1 MADNEDARAQAKQRL
16 QARRAAADTG
26 PKGPFLREYAPTG
39 GLPAVSAQKTSVVF
53 YRNGGYSVV
62 TALGVRHVDKPMLA
76 RPYTVCE
83 IAVGTLVTPLRI
95 ELPAAGGT
103 SFFKAEVDIEW
114 EVTDPH
120 MVAVQAVKDVAT
132 RLTAPILERLR
143 EVTLSYRV
151 TDAEQANRTITR
163 ECAGGRWSDL
173 GAELGLR
180 VRLYVRLGVDDDAIA
195 HAKKK
200 REVAAEA
207 EVTRQRQAEYRRMLQ
222 GGDLEQ
228 LSFMLAADPD
238 GAKDFLEKIR
248 QEGREDERERV
259 DRLYAMA
266 ISGELSTVD
275 VETQILNLLNPK
287 GRRPLQGPIG
297 SLPPRREPRQLEPAA
312 DGPFTPD
319 WVSDE
324 PPRRRSHRPGPD
336 RADYDDPG
344 TRTRRRNHRPDPYPA
359 DDRDDD
365 DRRAPARGRA
375 QRPGPSYPR
384 DDAEY
389 DEPRVTSRQRAYR
402 PEPYPGADREDDAPR
417 ARTDR
422 QAYRPEPYATGPD
435 AGRDDPRTRDD
446 RPRPYRSEP
455 YHPDDDGDHDD
466 PRART
471 DRQAYRPEP
480 YTTGP
485 DTGRDDPRT
494 RDDRPRPYRSEPYHP
509 DDDGDHDDPGSR
521 ARRRPARPELPS
533 GPDPDDYDDPR
544 ARDDRSRTY
553 RPEPYH
559 PDDDLDRERPRRRRR
574 AADDGWSWAEEDR

>member
-16 QARRAAADTG
+16 QAKRATADTG

-39 GLPAVSAQKTSVVF
+39 GLPTVSAQKTSVVF

-62 TALGVRHVDKPMLA
+62 TAFGVRHVDKPMLA

-95 ELPAAGGT
+95 DLPAAGGT

-120 MVAVQAVKDVAT
+120 MVAVQAVKDVAK

-151 TDAEQANRTITR
+151 TDAEQANRVITR

-200 REVAAEA
+200 RDVAAEA
-207 EVTRQRQAEYRRMLQ
+207 EVTRQRQVEYRRMLQ

-228 LSFMLAADPD
+228 LSFMLAADPE

-259 DRLYAMA
+259 ARLYTMA

-275 VETQILNLLNPK
+275 VQTQILNLLNPS
-287 GRRPLQGPIG
+287 GRRPIQGPIG
-297 SLPPRREPRQLEPAA
+297 SLPPRREPRQLEPST
-312 DGPFTPD
+312 DGRFTPD

-324 PPRRRSHRPGPD
+324 PPRRRSHRPEPDRAGPGRREPYAGEGPD
-336 RADYDDPG
+336 RHEPYPGDRTDYADPA
-344 TRTRRRNHRPDPYPA
+344 TPARRRGHRPQPYPA
-359 DDRDDD
+359 DDRDHDD
-365 DRRAPARGRA
+365 QRTPARRRAD
-375 QRPGPSYPR
+375 RPEPSYPR
-384 DDAEY
+384 DEADY
-389 DEPRVTSRQRAYR
+389 DEPRVPSRQRTYRTEPYPGAGAEDDEPRSRTRRQTYRPEPYPSGPDPDHDDPRARDDRHRAYR
-402 PEPYPGADREDDAPR
+402 PEPYPTSPDPDHDDPR
-417 ARTDR
+417 ARDNRSRT
-422 QAYRPEPYATGPD
+422 YRT
-435 AGRDDPRTRDD
+435 
-446 RPRPYRSEP
+446 EP
-455 YHPDDDGDHDD
+455 YHPDDDGDYDD
-466 PRART
+466 QGA
-471 DRQAYRPEP
+471 
-480 YTTGP
+480 
-485 DTGRDDPRT
+485 
-494 RDDRPRPYRSEPYHP
+494 
-509 DDDGDHDDPGSR
+509 R
-521 ARRRPARPELPS
+521 ARRRPSRPELPP
-533 GPDPDDYDDPR
+533 GPDPDDYDPR
-544 ARDDRSRTY
+544 AADRPRTY

-559 PDDDLDRERPRRRRR
+559 PDDDLDRGRPRRRRR